1 MIYLDH
7 AATSWPKPP
16 GVIAAV
22 TAALQ
27 TAGNP
32 GRGGHR
38 LAMAGAEYVYRAREA
53 VAELFSIPDPLRIVF
68 TAGATAALNLAIKG
82 LLKAGDHVVF
92 SGLEHNAVWRPLKK
106 LQGHGVQLSMVP
118 SSPDGRITPE
128 AAADTITP
136 RTKLVILTHAS
147 NVSGQLNDITAIA
160 RVAHQNGALI
170 LTDAAQ
176 TAGHVP
182 INAPA
187 MNIDLLAFAGHKGLL
202 GPQGIGGL
210 YIRPGLMLDTLMEG
224 GTGSASAS
232 PSQPD
237 ILPDRYESGTLNVP
251 GLAGLEAGI
260 RHILSIGVEN
270 LYQQEQALIQ
280 RLLHG
285 LHSMPH
291 IQVYGPAVGTPRA
304 GVVSCNID
312 GMDCETAAAQL
323 EEQYAIATRAGLHC
337 APLAHRMQGTL
348 ACGSLRLSLGA
359 SSTDSD
365 IDSALAAIR
374 ALAGRRQT

>member
-16 GVIAAV
+16 AVVAAV
-22 TAALQ
+22 TTALQ

-53 VAELFSIPDPLRIVF
+53 VAELLAIPDPLRIVF
-68 TAGATAALNLAIKG
+68 TAGATAALNLALKG
-82 LLKAGDHVVF
+82 VLKPGDHVVF

-106 LQGHGVQLSMVP
+106 LQAQGVHLTMVTP
-118 SSPDGRITPE
+118 SPDGSIPPDAVANVISPT
-128 AAADTITP
+128 
-136 RTKLVILTHAS
+136 TKLIVLTHAS
-147 NVSGQLNDITAIA
+147 NVSGQLNDIAAIA
-160 RVAHQNGALI
+160 NVAHDHGALI
-170 LTDAAQ
+170 LVDAAQ
-176 TAGHVP
+176 TAGSVP
-182 INAPA
+182 INAPTMA
-187 MNIDLLAFAGHKGLL
+187 IDLLAFAGHKGLQ
-202 GPQGIGGL
+202 GPQGVGGL
-210 YIRPGLMLDTLMEG
+210 YIRPGLMLDTLIEG

-237 ILPDRYESGTLNVP
+237 VLPDRYESGTLNVP

-260 RHILSIGVEN
+260 RHVLSTGVETI
-270 LYQQEQALIQ
+270 YRQEQTLMMRLID
-280 RLLHG
+280 G
-285 LHSMPH
+285 LQH
-291 IQVYGPAVGTPRA
+291 ITPVQIYGPANAAPRA

-312 GMDCETAAAQL
+312 GYDCETVAALL
-323 EEQYAIATRAGLHC
+323 EEQYGIATRAGLHC

-359 SSTDSD
+359 SSTTNDV
-365 IDSALAAIR
+365 DSALAAIT
-374 ALAGRRQT
+374 ALAERRQA